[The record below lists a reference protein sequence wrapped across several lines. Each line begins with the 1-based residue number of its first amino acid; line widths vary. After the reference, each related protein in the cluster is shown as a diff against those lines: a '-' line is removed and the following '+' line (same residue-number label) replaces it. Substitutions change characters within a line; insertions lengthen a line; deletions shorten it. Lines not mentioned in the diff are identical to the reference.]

1 MADSGT
7 PMVDF
12 GPLIAALERN
22 SDTIASL
29 GVEVHDTNRRS
40 IFQTVIIVIQAVM
53 TIALIVLVIIGTFV
67 VSSIRSQQKV
77 NARTFNAVIAATGPA
92 AQARSASA
100 IVAIEAQ
107 VEHCIINHVDH
118 DNIGAPLDPKCPAG

>member
-1 MADSGT
+1 MADTDT

-29 GVEVHDTNRRS
+29 GVEVHSTNRRS
-40 IFQTVIIVIQAVM
+40 VFQTVIIVIQAFM
-53 TIALIVLVIIGTFV
+53 TVALIVLVGLGTVV

-77 NARTFNAVIAATGPA
+77 NARTFEAVIAATGPA
-92 AQARSASA
+92 AQARSAA
-100 IVAIEAQ
+100 GVIAIEAQ